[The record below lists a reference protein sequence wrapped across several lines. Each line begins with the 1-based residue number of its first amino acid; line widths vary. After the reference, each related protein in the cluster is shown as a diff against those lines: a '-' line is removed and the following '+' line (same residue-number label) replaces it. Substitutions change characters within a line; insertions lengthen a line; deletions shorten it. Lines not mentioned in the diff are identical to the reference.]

1 MSLSKHNFEGFQ
13 NKQNFSLNALTH
25 IALSI
30 QVPEA
35 LTPRETSFNWM
46 LGIVLF
52 ASLMILAVARARQAN
67 VYYAVS
73 VGMIKTQSAR
83 VFFREVMP
91 LRSGASMLLLVNY
104 CISSGLLAY
113 LVAQYLGMDLFI
125 SRIIALTAPAGLF
138 FFHFFS
144 LVFSG
149 WVTGEMGVFR
159 TPVIMKI
166 VGAQAMG
173 INYFIA
179 ATIWILQP
187 DYVDITFQVVIW
199 VFIGES
205 AFRILKSI
213 SVVLRQG
220 VTWYYIILYFCTLEI
235 LPYLV
240 AYYYVSQNLEA

>member
-1 MSLSKHNFEGFQ
+1 M
-13 NKQNFSLNALTH
+13 NALTQ
-25 IALSI
+25 ITLQT

-35 LTPRETSFNWM
+35 LTPRETSFNWI

-52 ASLMILAVARARQAN
+52 ASLMILAIARARQAN

-73 VGMIKTQSAR
+73 VGLIKTQSVR
-83 VFFREVMP
+83 VFFREIMP
-91 LRSGASMLLLVNY
+91 VRSGASMLLLLNY
-104 CISSGLLAY
+104 CVSSGLLVY
-113 LVAQYLGMDLFI
+113 LMAEHLGFDLLV
-125 SRIIALTAPAGLF
+125 SRIMALTVPVGLL

-149 WVTGEMGVFR
+149 WVTGEMEVFR
-159 TPVIMKI
+159 IPIIMKI
-166 VGAQAMG
+166 VGTQALG
-173 INYFIA
+173 IVYFVA

-199 VFIGES
+199 IFLVET
-205 AFRILKSI
+205 AFRILKSV

-235 LPYLV
+235 LPFLV
-240 AYYYVSQNLEA
+240 VFYYASQNLEV